1 MEPKIH
7 EILVYRTV
15 KQMAVVQVSTD
26 YQPGEE
32 EFTDLVHEK
41 TFDLEENEWEDLL
54 IKEVEMVEGLG
65 VSTLIS

>member
-15 KQMAVVQVSTD
+15 KQMAVVQVYTD
-26 YQPGEE
+26 YQPGED